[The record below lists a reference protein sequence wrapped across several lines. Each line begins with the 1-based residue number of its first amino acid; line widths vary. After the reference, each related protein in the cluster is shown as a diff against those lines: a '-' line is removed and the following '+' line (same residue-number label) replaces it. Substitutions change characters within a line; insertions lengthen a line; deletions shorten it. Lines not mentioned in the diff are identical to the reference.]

1 MNLGATY
8 HLMDLLSDTV
18 RIPIGRPLPNYERLV
33 LDEFLQLVFFG
44 QEGELAIRGIGVF
57 LGHLH
62 REDLTAKALIDIDE
76 KIRKDHQVK
85 LRGQRIGLGEIEKCL
100 LDASISA
107 CVVIKWGDNHLIAYA
122 QSSDVSVE
130 SLREHCRSRLP
141 AFMVPSM
148 FIISEKLPLSANG
161 KID

>member
-1 MNLGATY
+1 MRHEHFAKCAQFLARASIIYKNDTVVQMAQSSFDVHFGDIAGTLIVGASFWNWCGQSEMNLGATY

-76 KIRKDHQVK
+76 K
-85 LRGQRIGLGEIEKCL
+85 
-100 LDASISA
+100 
-107 CVVIKWGDNHLIAYA
+107 
-122 QSSDVSVE
+122 
-130 SLREHCRSRLP
+130 
-141 AFMVPSM
+141 M
-148 FIISEKLPLSANG
+148 F
-161 KID
+161 